1 MMPPASRGKLRIVA
15 AKSPGRVLVVDDE
28 ALVCWSLAAGLRQAG
43 FVTDTASTPAEA
55 LLLARVRPHPDA
67 VVIDSRLHDCDP
79 SMLLRQLR
87 IIAPDCRFV
96 VMTTDR
102 HEIPTAP
109 CDILIVRKPFDLSDV
124 VRQVGAEVTRA
135 QAGQRASP

>member
-1 MMPPASRGKLRIVA
+1 MRPPASSGKFRIA
-15 AKSPGRVLVVDDE
+15 RAELPGRVLVVDDE
-28 ALVCWSLAAGLRQAG
+28 ALVCWSLASGLRQAG
-43 FVTDTASTPAEA
+43 FLTDTASTGAEA

-87 IIAPDCRFV
+87 AIAPDCRFV

-102 HEIPTAP
+102 HDVLPSPYDA
-109 CDILIVRKPFDLSDV
+109 LIVRKPFDLPDL
-124 VRQVGAEVTRA
+124 VRQVGAEVSRA
-135 QAGQRASP
+135 RH